1 MQPIFSLILLA
12 SIIFIARSQT
22 WDGSYT
28 VQPGCDTKMCCC
40 PHEQLTV
47 TRASADV
54 FNVHISVTGQCTNL
68 ISYQSRV
75 PDPKGYSGSIEI
87 LGQNLNI
94 TLSPDSRTMNITDQR
109 LSACNTKAVKNEGGG
124 NGAVKEHLN
133 IAMSLMAL
141 ILLQRIVNF
150 SKI

>member
-75 PDPKGYSGSIEI
+75 PDPKGYSGSIEV
-87 LGQNLNI
+87 LGQKL
-94 TLSPDSRTMNITDQR
+94 NITDQR

>member
-12 SIIFIARSQT
+12 SIIVIARSQT
-22 WDGSYT
+22 WDGRYE
-28 VQPGCDTKMCCC
+28 VQPDCDTKICCC
-40 PHEQLTV
+40 LHQWLTV
-47 TRASADV
+47 TRASEGV
-54 FNVHISVTGQCTNL
+54 FNVSISVTGQCANL
-68 ISYQSRV
+68 ISYRIWI
-75 PDPKGYSGSIEI
+75 PDPKGYSGSIEV
-87 LGQNLNI
+87 LGQKLNI
-94 TLSPDSRTMNITDQR
+94 TLSPDSRTINITDQR
-109 LSACNTKAVKNEGGG
+109 ESACNTKAVKNELRR